1 MIETF
6 RCAFHSGSVLREPY
20 LSLPSLPSSRSTM
33 AIAIAKF
40 ESDSESER
48 DSSDLQRCNNNT
60 NNNRTEEDGM
70 NRAYAV
76 FACVPWLASPS
87 WLIRMANAAG
97 RHAEAY
103 PAAMDFF
110 MQVDA
115 RKPQSVEFTWKSR

>member
-40 ESDSESER
+40 ESDSES
-48 DSSDLQRCNNNT
+48 DSDLQRCNNNT

-76 FACVPWLASPS
+76 FACVP
-87 WLIRMANAAG
+87 
-97 RHAEAY
+97 HARRPGPWRA
-103 PAAMDFF
+103 
-110 MQVDA
+110 Q
-115 RKPQSVEFTWKSR
+115 

>member
-40 ESDSESER
+40 ESDSES
-48 DSSDLQRCNNNT
+48 DSDLQRCNNNT
-60 NNNRTEEDGM
+60 NNNRTEEDCM

-76 FACVPWLASPS
+76 FACLPHARRPGPWRA
-87 WLIRMANAAG
+87 
-97 RHAEAY
+97 
-103 PAAMDFF
+103 
-110 MQVDA
+110 Q
-115 RKPQSVEFTWKSR
+115 

>member
-6 RCAFHSGSVLREPY
+6 RCAFHSGSVLRKPY

-48 DSSDLQRCNNNT
+48 DSDLQRCNNNT

-76 FACVPWLASPS
+76 FACVPLHKCRGTRAGPARGAPSDDGWRAST
-87 WLIRMANAAG
+87 WIR
-97 RHAEAY
+97 
-103 PAAMDFF
+103 
-110 MQVDA
+110 
-115 RKPQSVEFTWKSR
+115 